1 MKEKRF
7 LSHSDSMLQN
17 RTTITTCY
25 SICCMCFFIVV
36 KFDIQNNEVK
46 IKIASCY

>member
-1 MKEKRF
+1 MKEERF

-17 RTTITTCY
+17 RTTTTTCY
-25 SICCMCFFIVV
+25 SMCFFNDV